1 MRRSRRGLCK
11 GRQAGGQNGS
21 PILKMDTPLCKVSYN
36 RWGLSTAGC
45 MTTLVEFLH
54 TLLLPIIIFFGAISL
69 APWWRSRFCASMYVH
84 WIAASSTLVGLLL
97 VWMAWVVNDPLKAR
111 VVWLVVI
118 FSALVYLRFGF
129 YGGKIIRKHLLT
141 KEKVDHN

>member
-1 MRRSRRGLCK
+1 
-11 GRQAGGQNGS
+11 
-21 PILKMDTPLCKVSYN
+21 
-36 RWGLSTAGC
+36 
-45 MTTLVEFLH
+45 
-54 TLLLPIIIFFGAISL
+54 
-69 APWWRSRFCASMYVH
+69 MYVH
-84 WIAASSTLVGLLL
+84 WIAASSMLIALSL

-118 FSALVYLRFGF
+118 FSALVYLTFGF

>member
-1 MRRSRRGLCK
+1 
-11 GRQAGGQNGS
+11 
-21 PILKMDTPLCKVSYN
+21 
-36 RWGLSTAGC
+36 
-45 MTTLVEFLH
+45 
-54 TLLLPIIIFFGAISL
+54 
-69 APWWRSRFCASMYVH
+69 
-84 WIAASSTLVGLLL
+84 
-97 VWMAWVVNDPLKAR
+97 MAWVVNDPLKAR